1 MIKVLLIDDDVV
13 FSQIATTILKEHG
26 MDVHYQNALTAIAEV
41 VKAYQPSVILL
52 DIEIGNEDGID
63 IIPQI
68 RAASSMVPIIVI
80 SSHTELSEVQR
91 ALNQG
96 AVNYLKKPFDM
107 EEMAAF
113 VRRYAVPHVSFIFIG
128 TLKLN
133 LESRELYKGEMRLK
147 KLTPLEFELLT
158 RLHLNMGK
166 VVSKETLLKHGDRDI
181 DIHTLYNY
189 IRKLTKLLQ
198 ADKKLAIYK
207 EGNGYVLRNL

>member
-13 FSQIATTILKEHG
+13 FSQVATTVLKEHG
-26 MDVHYQNALTAIAEV
+26 MDVHYQNALTAVTDV

-52 DIEIGNEDGID
+52 DIEIGNDDGIN

-68 RAASSMVPIIVI
+68 RAASSAVPIIVI
-80 SSHTELSEVQR
+80 SSHTELAEVER

-113 VRRYAVPHVSFIFIG
+113 VRRYAVPHASFISIG

-133 LESRELYKGEMRLK
+133 LESRELYKDGMRLK

-158 RLHLNMGK
+158 RLYLDMGN
-166 VVSKETLLKHGDRDI
+166 VVSKEKLLTHGNRDL

-189 IRKLTKLLQ
+189 IRKLNNLLQ
-198 ADKKLAIYK
+198 ADKNLAIYK
-207 EGNGYVLRNL
+207 EGNGYVLIG